1 MKAIYFIL
9 FLSLCISCG
18 DDNTADSIDNDPPI
32 PQPSEEK
39 IKFVNNLTRIANEGK
54 NIIGHQSTNVSGIG
68 WRYNDFP
75 NGEKSDF
82 KDVSN
87 KMPAVMGWE
96 FAPNGLQF
104 INNYEGIPYDK
115 IIQLCNKNTANN
127 GINTFALHPDRFDRA
142 GGSWSSGPG
151 SVKSILPNEAKHE
164 VYKKY
169 LDDMAAYFAQ
179 LKLPDGKPAPFIF
192 RPFHEMDREWF
203 WWGSTSCTNEEY
215 IALFRFTIDYL
226 RSKNLPNMVV
236 CYAPATPLDATEYL
250 RRYPGDAYVDVLGID
265 LYHLSTAP
273 NSNNGANWDFIKGK
287 LQILQQVGN
296 QKNKPIAWTET
307 GQQNLTSNTYFTELT
322 QLLKSNNIKL
332 AYLMFWSNATTTI
345 DSGGGLGYYV
355 PYSVMNNNALKND
368 FINFTNQPNYIF
380 QNSQEAIYK

>member
-1 MKAIYFIL
+1 MKAIYFLL
-9 FLSLCISCG
+9 FLSLFTSCN
-18 DDNTADSIDNDPPI
+18 DDNTGNTDDNTPT
-32 PQPSEEK
+32 PQHSEEK
-39 IKFVNNLTRIANEGK
+39 IKFVNNLVRIANEGK
-54 NIIGHQSTNVSGIG
+54 MIIGHQSTNVSGIG

-75 NGEKSDF
+75 SGDKSDF

-87 KMPAVMGWE
+87 KMPAIMGWE
-96 FAPNGLQF
+96 FAPNGLSF
-104 INNYEGIPYDK
+104 VNNYEGIPYDK
-115 IIQLCNKNTANN
+115 IIQLCNKNSANN
-127 GINTFALHPDRFDRA
+127 GINTFTLHPDRFDRA
-142 GGSWSSGPG
+142 GGSWSTGPG
-151 SVKSILPNEAKHE
+151 SVQAILPNQAKHE
-164 VYKKY
+164 IYKKY
-169 LDDMAAYFAQ
+169 LDDMAAYLLQ
-179 LKLPDGKPAPFIF
+179 LKLPNGKPAPFIF

-203 WWGSTSCTNEEY
+203 WWGSTSCSNEDY

-307 GQQNLTSNTYFTELT
+307 GQQNLTSNNYFSQLT
-322 QLLKSNNIKL
+322 QLINDNNIKL
-332 AYLMFWSNATTTI
+332 SYLMFWSNATTTV
-345 DSGGGLGYYV
+345 DSSGGLGYYI
-355 PYSVMNNNALKND
+355 PYSAMNNNTLKTN
-368 FINFTNQPNYIF
+368 FINFTNQSNYIF
-380 QNSQEAIYK
+380 QNSQEAIYN